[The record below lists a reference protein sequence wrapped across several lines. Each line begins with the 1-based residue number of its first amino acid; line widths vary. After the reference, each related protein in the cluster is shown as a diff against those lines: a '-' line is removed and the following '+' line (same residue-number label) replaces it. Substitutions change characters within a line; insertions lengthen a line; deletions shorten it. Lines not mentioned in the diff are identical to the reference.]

1 MKILVLSDSHS
12 AISFMRCCVEAVH
25 PDANVHLGDY
35 FDDGQ
40 VLAEEHPNLSLI
52 HI

>member
-25 PDANVHLGDY
+25 PDAIVHLGDY

-40 VLAEEHPNLSLI
+40 VLVEEYLNILFY
-52 HI
+52 